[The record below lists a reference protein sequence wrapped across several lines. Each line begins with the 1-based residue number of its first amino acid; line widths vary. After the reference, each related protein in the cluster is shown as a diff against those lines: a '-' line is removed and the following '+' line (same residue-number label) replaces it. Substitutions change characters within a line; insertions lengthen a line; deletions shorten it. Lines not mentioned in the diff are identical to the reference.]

1 MNATVW
7 ASTASLELAECTT
20 EQRRRDQA
28 QPRLTAPAD
37 NAPRRTL
44 QPGDVPLVRKSA
56 GQADPTSS
64 ASSKRSDRGAFI
76 KPLDE
81 PIIDTTSDNMWVEAF
96 VTFVSTFAAV
106 ERKMI
111 LIRGRELKRRTMLH
125 WRRSS
130 SSTLTKGNR
139 LGGWPIAASGGAIA
153 RRGSPVEFSERPG
166 FRGAF
171 VLFGNPQRLHPVNNA
186 KTGRQRSC

>member
-1 MNATVW
+1 MNATAW

-28 QPRLTAPAD
+28 QPRLAAPAG

-44 QPGDVPLVRKSA
+44 QPGMFWPGRPGIFRILETIK
-56 GQADPTSS
+56 
-64 ASSKRSDRGAFI
+64 DRGAVI

-96 VTFVSTFAAV
+96 VTFVSAFAAI

-111 LIRGRELKRRTMLH
+111 L
-125 WRRSS
+125 
-130 SSTLTKGNR
+130 
-139 LGGWPIAASGGAIA
+139 
-153 RRGSPVEFSERPG
+153 
-166 FRGAF
+166 
-171 VLFGNPQRLHPVNNA
+171 
-186 KTGRQRSC
+186 

>member
-1 MNATVW
+1 MHHGTATTRPGPVEAGC
-7 ASTASLELAECTT
+7 ASRQCPSQDIAA
-20 EQRRRDQA
+20 
-28 QPRLTAPAD
+28 
-37 NAPRRTL
+37 
-44 QPGDVPLVRKSA
+44 GDVPLVRNRICWPGRPDIFRILETIK
-56 GQADPTSS
+56 
-64 ASSKRSDRGAFI
+64 DRGAVI

-96 VTFVSTFAAV
+96 VTFVSAFAAI

-111 LIRGRELKRRTMLH
+111 LMRGRELKGDGERCYIDGEAQAPPLPEGTG
-125 WRRSS
+125 SADA
-130 SSTLTKGNR
+130 
-139 LGGWPIAASGGAIA
+139 GGWPIAASGGTIA